1 MQWKSDFKFLYAF
14 FQHELEVE
22 ASKPSVTKVDVK
34 DVCPIESKQ
43 MSIAQIIY
51 SENRVS
57 VIKKKKKK

>member
-1 MQWKSDFKFLYAF
+1 MQREWDFLFLYTFF

-22 ASKPSVTKVDVK
+22 ASKPSVTKEDVK

-57 VIKKKKKK
+57 AIF